1 MATEKANY
9 SIRRMARLLDVTKSG
24 FYAWMKRRSAGPSKR
39 ARAQRD
45 LDAQVRR
52 VHTDSDDV
60 YGAPRVTAELAR
72 DGRCVDEKTVAASM
86 RRQGLEGVSPRKFQ
100 PVTTLPGVDT
110 YHIPDLVKRVWDQ
123 GDLDA
128 VWISDITYLRTWE
141 GFVYLCVIRDGCSR
155 RVLGWAMDDRQD
167 SDLVE
172 QALRMAHTLRAMTPN
187 DVIFHADRGAQ
198 GGFNWSLQHRYFQ
211 SILAARQRLRL
222 GFSNRGLSVADCS
235 ASKR

>member
-72 DGRCVDEKTVAASM
+72 EGRCVDEKTVAASM

-110 YHIPDLVKRVWDQ
+110 FITFL
-123 GDLDA
+123 
-128 VWISDITYLRTWE
+128 ISSNGSGTRANWM
-141 GFVYLCVIRDGCSR
+141 LCGSAISR
-155 RVLGWAMDDRQD
+155 IYA
-167 SDLVE
+167 
-172 QALRMAHTLRAMTPN
+172 
-187 DVIFHADRGAQ
+187 RG
-198 GGFNWSLQHRYFQ
+198 
-211 SILAARQRLRL
+211 
-222 GFSNRGLSVADCS
+222 RGSSTS
-235 ASKR
+235 A